1 MIQLSSNNTE
11 YGEQKM
17 KKHISPALSLIILM
31 QSLTLNISAADS
43 EKKNGNYRHALEIFK
58 KFSIPISASVCI
70 IGIGGYAC
78 YKYKHQNRKIN
89 ITGEVTKERMDDIF
103 REVEKIKKAKHN
115 CTLVFKDAT
124 VKPRAFEDRIFY
136 CDVLFTGECKI
147 ERNACNLVSL
157 EKLGT
162 IFCGKFEI
170 DGTITEGS
178 SFENACFNRGDI
190 IINKDIPKN
199 LFKGAVVLA
208 KRAGTKY
215 KLPKKQAI
223 VVSNQNNEK
232 IAEYLKEYFY

>member
-43 EKKNGNYRHALEIFK
+43 KKKNGNYRHALEIFK
-58 KFSIPISASVCI
+58 KFSIPISASACI

-89 ITGEVTKERMDDIF
+89 ITGEVTKERMDDVF
-103 REVEKIKKAKHN
+103 REVEEIKKNKHN
-115 CTLVFKDAT
+115 CTLVFKNAT
-124 VKPRAFEDRIFY
+124 VKSKAFENRIFD

-147 ERNACNLVSL
+147 ERNACNLISL
-157 EKLGT
+157 EKCGT

-170 DGTITEGS
+170 YGTITEGS
-178 SFENACFNRGDI
+178 SFENACFNCGDI
-190 IINKDIPKN
+190 IINKSIPKD
-199 LFKGAVVLA
+199 LFKGAIVLL
-208 KRAGTKY
+208 KRSGTKY
-215 KLPKKQAI
+215 KLLGKPAI
-223 VVSNQNNEK
+223 VLNNQNINEVK
-232 IAEYLKEYFY
+232 KYLGEYFY

>member
-1 MIQLSSNNTE
+1 
-11 YGEQKM
+11 M

-43 EKKNGNYRHALEIFK
+43 EKKSGNYRRALEIFK
-58 KFSIPISASVCI
+58 KFSIPISASACI

-178 SFENACFNRGDI
+178 SFGNACFNCGDI
-190 IINKDIPKN
+190 IINKSIPKD
-199 LFKGAVVLA
+199 LFKGAIVLL
-208 KRAGTKY
+208 KRSGTEY
-215 KLPKKQAI
+215 KLPGKPAI
-223 VVSNQNNEK
+223 VLHNRNIHEVK
-232 IAEYLKEYFY
+232 KYLGKCFY